1 MMINFLIVLAIVAL
15 AAWLGNLLLAVEA
28 AVSQARARVRSVKDA
43 AGRLEGTI
51 VRLQRE
57 EEAINKEIAEIGES
71 LMAQRRKQSEV
82 QQALVEATQKRRPRL
97 LILSDRR
104 NPNDREWLVVVTNSQ
119 IAEIDGS
126 HPLAQE
132 WRTGR
137 EYLVWAES
145 DREAAER
152 AARRFNAKPG
162 FAVRSVQ
169 PIKENLFG
177 GARPVAA
184 VT

>member
-28 AVSQARARVRSVKDA
+28 AVSQARARVRSVRDS

-51 VRLQRE
+51 VRLKRE
-57 EEAINKEIAEIGES
+57 EENINKEIAEINENLS
-71 LMAQRRKQSEV
+71 AQRRKQAEV
-82 QQALVEATQKRRPRL
+82 QQALAEATQKRRPRL

-104 NPNDREWLVVVTNSQ
+104 NANDKEWLVVVVNSQ
-119 IAEIDGS
+119 IAEIDGQ

-132 WRTGR
+132 WRNGR
-137 EYLVWAES
+137 EYLVCAES
-145 DREAAER
+145 ERDATER
-152 AARRFNAKPG
+152 ATRRFSAKPG
-162 FAVRSVQ
+162 FTVRSVQ

-177 GARPVAA
+177 GSRPAA
-184 VT
+184 AS